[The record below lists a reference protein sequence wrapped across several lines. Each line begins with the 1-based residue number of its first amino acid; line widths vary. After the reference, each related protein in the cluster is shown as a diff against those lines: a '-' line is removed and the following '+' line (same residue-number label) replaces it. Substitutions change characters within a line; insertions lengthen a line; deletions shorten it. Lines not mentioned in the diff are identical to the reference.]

1 MSKINFID
9 FASLW
14 VQVNYSMFTDF
25 HNLEHID
32 IGTIG
37 AIGTIADIANIA
49 NIANIAIIA
58 TILGLHNTRIWS
70 KSTKDPSLVKS
81 LHCIVIKDHYT
92 V

>member
-14 VQVNYSMFTDF
+14 VQVNYSLFTDF
-25 HNLEHID
+25 RNLEHID

-49 NIANIAIIA
+49 NIANIA

>member
-14 VQVNYSMFTDF
+14 VQVNYSLFTDF
-25 HNLEHID
+25 RNLEHID

-49 NIANIAIIA
+49 NIANIA

-92 V
+92 L